1 MRIKT
6 AHIALIIAVIALV
19 VSLFTAAAVSTDD
32 TDALI
37 DALMAQN
44 QQLQEQ
50 IDALTGQSGD
60 PGTDAFYTAE
70 LWADGQGADLNLTL
84 LLPEDPAGADV
95 TVEVLL
101 GEAVIAQSPCQPGS
115 SGYTALLSVP
125 AANGYT
131 YTLTIG
137 SAVYTLTSPDRPVYP
152 ELVDLADALSAYC
165 NLIVEEWEIR
175 GEVLTLSSCYAHIQT
190 PQLGSAGIACTEARA
205 VLKNGDA
212 VLSACA
218 LELIPGEGI
227 GSFECRATDLTLDL
241 PRLEEGL
248 QADLWLEATLS
259 NGQILSSC
267 AATWY
272 ATADGYSMAA
282 G

>member
-1 MRIKT
+1 MRIKIT
-6 AHIALIIAVIALV
+6 HIALVIAIIALA
-19 VSLFTAAAVSTDD
+19 VSLFTAVRVGSDD

-50 IDALTGQSGD
+50 LDALTGQNGD

-70 LWADGQGADLNLTL
+70 LWADGQGADLELIL

-101 GEAVIAQSPCQPGS
+101 GEAVIAQSPCQPGGN
-115 SGYTALLSVP
+115 GYTALLSVP

-137 SAVYTLTSPDRPVYP
+137 SAVYTLASPDRPVYP
-152 ELVDLADALSAYC
+152 ELVNLADALGSYC
-165 NLIVEEWEIR
+165 NLIVGEWEVS
-175 GEVLTLSSCYAHIQT
+175 GEVLTLSSCHAHVQT
-190 PQLGSAGIACTEARA
+190 PRLGSEGIACTEARA
-205 VLKNGDA
+205 VLKNGDTI
-212 VLSACA
+212 LSSQV
-218 LELIPGEGI
+218 LELVPGEGI
-227 GSFECRATDLTLDL
+227 GSFECQAADMTLEL
-241 PRLEEGL
+241 PQLEEGL

-259 NGQILSSC
+259 NGQVLSSC